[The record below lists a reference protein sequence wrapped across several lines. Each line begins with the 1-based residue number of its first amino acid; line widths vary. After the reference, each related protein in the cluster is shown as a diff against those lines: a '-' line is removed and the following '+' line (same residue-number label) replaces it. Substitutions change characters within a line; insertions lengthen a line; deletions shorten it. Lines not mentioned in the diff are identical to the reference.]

1 MAKAL
6 VVYTTRTGNTK
17 TIAESIA
24 DGLREAGAEVKIIDG
39 NEVTSEA
46 ALSGYDAYLFGSA
59 TYHADMMQSM
69 KNVLFIAE
77 RANLAGK
84 VGGAFGA
91 YGWSGEAPRRIYDT
105 MKNLYRMDMVDTA
118 LRIQVP
124 GSSERLKQASQK
136 YGKEAGDKT
145 KA

>member
-24 DGLREAGAEVKIIDG
+24 EGLRETGAEVKIMDA
-39 NEVTSEA
+39 NDVTSEA
-46 ALSGYDAYLFGSA
+46 VLDGYDAYLFGSA
-59 TYHADMMQSM
+59 TYHADMMQAM

-84 VGGAFGA
+84 IGGAFGS
-91 YGWSGEAPRRIYDT
+91 YGWSGEAPKRIYDT
-105 MKNLYRMDMVDTA
+105 MKNLYRMNMVDNA
-118 LRIQVP
+118 LRIQIP
-124 GSSERLKQASQK
+124 GSAERLKQASQN
-136 YGKEAGDKT
+136 YGKDVGSKT